1 MYTSKLNFVFYKFRY
16 NNPKNYGTIRK
27 TLPEKYDYLCS
38 TFSADKFRRFEK
50 FYKENKNTSFSLD
63 DALFSYCLS
72 DVNILADGLV
82 AMRKEYYKIT
92 SLDLFESITLASAVM
107 RHYRINHM
115 PENVLLNIIYIEKII
130 ISIFADLGCLPRTWM
145 GP

>member
-1 MYTSKLNFVFYKFRY
+1 M
-16 NNPKNYGTIRK
+16 NYGTNRD

-38 TFSADKFRRFEK
+38 TFSAEKFKRFEK
-50 FYKENKNTSFSLD
+50 FYEENKNSNFCLD

-72 DVNILADGLV
+72 DVNILTDGLV

-115 PENVLLNIIYIEKII
+115 PENVYLIEYTQKFLIKIWT
-130 ISIFADLGCLPRTWM
+130 DLGCLS
-145 GP
+145 